1 MQSFESGTVA
11 LRSGNL
17 NVLKKRWEQ
26 GGTGDQDKPSSV
38 PPPHQPISR
47 HRPRTLN
54 RPPSV
59 TEPPVKSPGPLTDQ
73 GGQHTANSVQQA
85 SAAPETEDQRG
96 MEKEEMTNEKLEQ
109 HVPTSP
115 RASYEKPRVPLNNLK
130 MKFEK
135 GEEPTEKVKYF
146 AFDIPVAVVTV
157 SSTLGSEGKDLVLL
171 GKIIVTIMLSQTSLV
186 QY

>member
-1 MQSFESGTVA
+1 MQSFDSGTVA

-17 NVLKKRWEQ
+17 SVLKKRWEQ
-26 GGTGDQDKPSSV
+26 GGTGDQDEPSSV

-73 GGQHTANSVQQA
+73 GGHHTANSVQQA
-85 SAAPETEDQRG
+85 SAAPEIEDQRG
-96 MEKEEMTNEKLEQ
+96 MEKEEMMNEKLDQ

-115 RASYEKPRVPLNNLK
+115 CASYEKPRVPLNNLK

-135 GEEPTEKVKYF
+135 GEKPTEKVKYF
-146 AFDIPVAVVTV
+146 ALDIPVAVVTV
-157 SSTLGSEGKDLVLL
+157 SPP
-171 GKIIVTIMLSQTSLV
+171 
-186 QY
+186 